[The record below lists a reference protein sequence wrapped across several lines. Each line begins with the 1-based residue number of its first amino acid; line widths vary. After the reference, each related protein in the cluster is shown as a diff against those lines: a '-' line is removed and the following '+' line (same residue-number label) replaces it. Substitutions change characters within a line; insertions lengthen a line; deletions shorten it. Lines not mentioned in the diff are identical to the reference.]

1 MLKYFLLW
9 FPMVFIAI
17 VNGTARDLWYNKY
30 IDELAARQLSTLSL
44 IVFLGV
50 YMFFVIKRFPPQS
63 VSQSLFV
70 GLIWLV
76 LTLVFEFGLGF
87 YRGNT
92 LSQLLDDYN
101 ILKGHIWLLIPI
113 WIISGPYIFF
123 KILQN

>member
-17 VNGTARDLWYNKY
+17 VNGTARDLWYKKY

-44 IVFLGV
+44 IIFLGV

-87 YRGNT
+87 YRGNSWT
-92 LSQLLDDYN
+92 QLLDDYN

-113 WIISGPYIFF
+113 WIISAPYIFF
-123 KILQN
+123 KILQH

>member
-17 VNGTARDLWYNKY
+17 VNGTARDLWYKKY

-44 IVFLGV
+44 IIFLGV

-92 LSQLLDDYN
+92 LSQLLDEYN
-101 ILKGHIWLLIPI
+101 IMNGHIWLLIPI
-113 WIISGPYIFF
+113 WIISAPYIFF
-123 KILQN
+123 KILQH